1 MKKSKI
7 LVPAVA
13 LLALS
18 TAAATTGTVAWFTTN
33 NSVSAATM
41 TAHVNDL
48 KDLRISVTSSDSW
61 KVALTSPTDAWIDKT
76 TSGGLSVAYTGELTS
91 PTDVFTAANAPKEAE
106 ATALNFAKPAERN
119 TIDPVT
125 GAANTAFEANKD
137 MSTAYVASSE
147 YTHGAYKLLYAG
159 AKDSEIVTTTVT
171 IGSTT
176 SKNIDSTLVVAVL
189 VNQANVYTYKLPA
202 YSSGYA
208 AITGPEITLT
218 KSQSKRVD
226 VYIWYDGT
234 NGQAKNENAVNNPL
248 SFSLSHAF
256 KPAA

>member
-33 NSVSAATM
+33 NSVNAATM

-61 KVALTSPTDAWIDKT
+61 KVALSSPTDAWIDKT
-76 TSGGLSVAYTGELTS
+76 TGGGLSVAYTGDLIS
-91 PTDVFTAANAPKEAE
+91 PTKVFTAATAPESAA
-106 ATALNFAKPAERN
+106 ATALNFAKPAEGN

-125 GAANTAFEANKD
+125 GTANTAFEANKN
-137 MSTAYVASSE
+137 MSTAYAASDE

-159 AKDSEIVTTTVT
+159 AKDSEVVTTTVT
-171 IGSTT
+171 IGSTN
-176 SKNIDSTLVVAVL
+176 SKNIDSTLVVAIL
-189 VNQANVYTYKLPA
+189 VNQTTVYTYKLPT
-202 YSSGYA
+202 YSAGYA
-208 AITGPEITLT
+208 AITGPEITLAKAT
-218 KSQSKRVD
+218 SQRVD
-226 VYIWYDGT
+226 VYVWYDGT

-248 SFSLSHAF
+248 SFELSHTF
-256 KPAA
+256 KA

>member
-33 NSVSAATM
+33 NSVSAASM

-48 KDLRISVTSSDSW
+48 KDLRISVTSAENW
-61 KVALTSPTDAWIDKT
+61 KVALSSPDDAWIDKT
-76 TSGGLSVAYTGELTS
+76 TSGGLSVAYTGALKS
-91 PTDVFTAANAPKEAE
+91 PTKAFTVANAPESAA
-106 ATALNFAKPAERN
+106 ATALNFAKPAEGN
-119 TIDPVT
+119 TINPVT
-125 GAANTAFEANKD
+125 GAANTAFEATKD
-137 MSTAYVASSE
+137 MSTAYVESDE

-159 AKDSEIVTTTVT
+159 AKDNEVVTTTVT
-171 IGSTT
+171 IGSTN
-176 SKNIDSTLVVAVL
+176 SKNIDAALVVAVL
-189 VNQANVYTYKLPA
+189 VNQTTVYTYKLPA

-208 AITGPEITLT
+208 AITGPEITLAKAT
-218 KSQSKRVD
+218 AQRVD

-234 NGQAKNENAVNNPL
+234 SGVAKNENAAKNAL
-248 SFSLSHAF
+248 SFELSHAF
-256 KPAA
+256 KA